1 MKQQVTR
8 RCDLRLIPDPPP
20 LVFMERTLK
29 FDIFAGAIDKDARW
43 LEAVKG
49 LTNAKR
55 RMYEIAA
62 KSQGRYFLFCD
73 FSHGVVAL
81 TDASSDMASPR
92 DGNASAI

>member
-1 MKQQVTR
+1 VKQQVTR
-8 RCDLRLIPDPPP
+8 RCDLRLIPDPPL

-49 LTNAKR
+49 LANAKR
-55 RMYEIAA
+55 RMHEIAA
-62 KSQGRYFLFCD
+62 KLLGRYFLFCD

-81 TDASSDMASPR
+81 TDASSEMASPR

>member
-55 RMYEIAA
+55 RMHEIAA
-62 KSQGRYFLFCD
+62 KSPGRYFLFCD

-81 TDASSDMASPR
+81 TDASSEMASPR
-92 DGNASAI
+92 DANASAI